1 MEFAFNPAARWS
13 APSTWFAAAPARRA
27 APRRLGAEAASAAS
41 AGSAVDALQT
51 LARGATLVIEAP
63 LGQEIFCIDGALWI
77 THDGDPKDHVV
88 DSGRA
93 FVAARATRLVVY
105 ALQDARFIVEP
116 CDR

>member
-27 APRRLGAEAASAAS
+27 RPHGLPAATAAT
-41 AGSAVDALQT
+41 AATVDMLQALP
-51 LARGATLVIEAP
+51 RGATFVIEAP
-63 LGQEIFCIDGALWI
+63 LGQEIFCIAGALWI

-88 DSGRA
+88 DSGSA

>member
-13 APSTWFAAAPARRA
+13 APSTWFAAAPSRRA
-27 APRRLGAEAASAAS
+27 SPRRPGADATK
-41 AGSAVDALQT
+41 AVDALQT
-51 LARGATLVIEAP
+51 LARGATVAIEAP

-88 DSGRA
+88 DAGHGH
-93 FVAARATRLVVY
+93 VADRATRLVVY

-116 CDR
+116 SDR

>member
-13 APSTWFAAAPARRA
+13 APSTWFTAAPARRA
-27 APRRLGAEAASAAS
+27 APRRLGVVAAEAA
-41 AGSAVDALQT
+41 SAVDALQT

-88 DSGRA
+88 DSGGA